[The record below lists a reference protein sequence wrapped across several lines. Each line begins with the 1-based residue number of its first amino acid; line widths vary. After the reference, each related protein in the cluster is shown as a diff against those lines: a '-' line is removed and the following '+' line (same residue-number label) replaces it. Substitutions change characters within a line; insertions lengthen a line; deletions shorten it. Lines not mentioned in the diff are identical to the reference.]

1 MQFDFLPK
9 KKRGQM
15 SKQIIGKRLY
25 GQSSVFHQTT
35 TPHESIN
42 RSCYMEAHIDVNI

>member
-1 MQFDFLPK
+1 MQFDYLPK
-9 KKRGQM
+9 KKRGHM

-25 GQSSVFHQTT
+25 RQSNVFQQTT

-42 RSCYMEAHIDVNI
+42 KSCYMEVT